1 MDIQTAGM
9 IGGAFLAGTLVPY
22 IFKKLMALRKKEKR
36 KRYRRPVPRRIHR
49 FFPENP
55 DE

>member
-9 IGGAFLAGTLVPY
+9 VAGAFLAGTLVPY
-22 IFKKLMALRKKEKR
+22 VFRSLMALHKKKR
-36 KRYRRPVPRRIHR
+36 PRYRRPARRHVHR